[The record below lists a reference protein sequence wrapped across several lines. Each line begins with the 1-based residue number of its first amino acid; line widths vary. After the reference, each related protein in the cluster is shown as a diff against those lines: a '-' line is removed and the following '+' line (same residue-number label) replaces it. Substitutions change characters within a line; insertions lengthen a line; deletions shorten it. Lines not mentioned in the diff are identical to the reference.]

1 VPHKA
6 TGCPCRIL
14 SRCHAALRH
23 GRDVHAQHIALP
35 GMTNWL
41 TRLRTCT
48 VTQHGHTACEGSTSM
63 FQVRRA
69 LSGRAGRCKC
79 MMLLCASP
87 ARVCT
92 QQGLHR
98 ASGTRHH
105 GRRRIL
111 HARRAWSAVPALPVA
126 QAQHSGRPCLLL
138 NTCRYFST
146 SVTDIRAHTLVAL
159 ARETSGTPV
168 SPPQANCPAGN
179 KHPCSQNMPY
189 TAGSTRRLARAVRR
203 ILRTAPTRCTAGRQR
218 LMSASAQ
225 AAGLSSRAAHPCPET
240 ISAEKDYQI
249 N

>member
-1 VPHKA
+1 MPHKA

-159 ARETSGTPV
+159 ARGTSGTPV

-179 KHPCSQNMPY
+179 KHPCSTKYAIHSRQHAP
-189 TAGSTRRLARAVRR
+189 ACTRREAHLAHGAYQVHSRPPEAHVS
-203 ILRTAPTRCTAGRQR
+203 ICTSCWAQQQGSSPVSRNNQCGKR
-218 LMSASAQ
+218 L
-225 AAGLSSRAAHPCPET
+225 P
-240 ISAEKDYQI
+240 